1 MMQRVWTIPTILS
14 FSRILLV
21 GPIVYCL
28 LGESQNNRWWAVS
41 IIVVAI
47 ITDLLDGYLARQ
59 LHQVSDFG
67 KIIDPLADKIAVGAV
82 TFVLVWL
89 ERLPLWFLLL
99 VLVRDVLI
107 LAGGLHIRRTKH
119 IVVQSNLPGKLAVI
133 LVSFLLLLTI
143 VEVEFLETARML
155 ALWLSVLMM
164 LFSFGVYAQRLLIG
178 RNIVNAG
185 EHGTS

>member
-28 LGESQNNRWWAVS
+28 LAEFPNNQWWSAF

-47 ITDLLDGYLARQ
+47 ITDILDGYLARQ

-82 TFVLVWL
+82 TVMLVWL
-89 ERLPLWFLLL
+89 GRLPLWFLLL

-107 LAGGLHIRRTKH
+107 VAGGLYIQRTKN
-119 IVVQSNLPGKLAVI
+119 IVVQSNLPGKLAVNF
-133 LVSFLLLLTI
+133 VALLLLMTI
-143 VEVEFLETARML
+143 LEIEFLETARIV

-164 LFSFGVYAQRLLIG
+164 LFSFGIYGQRLFIG
-178 RNIVNAG
+178 RNVVKAG